1 MLLASPV
8 IAVTGERL
16 NGEASQCSDEMV
28 TMEVARRSLKVDEE
42 QILLP
47 GLRVSSS
54 AVVPHMHGRHR
65 CVGQSTLTVFW
76 TMLELCTAVL
86 LQCRCLIRSTYSGL

>member
-16 NGEASQCSDEMV
+16 TEEASQCSNGMIA
-28 TMEVARRSLKVDEE
+28 MEVTRRSLKVDEG

-76 TMLELCTAVL
+76 TILELCAVVL
-86 LQCRCLIRSTYSGL
+86 CSIVDA